1 MLTDAR
7 RAAQRTALHTFGRL
21 PVRWRRRLLR
31 AGTPTWVAG
40 AVVVLR
46 DEGDRVLLVRS
57 RHHQGWGLPGG
68 LLNRGEGPLEAVLR
82 EVHEE
87 VGLQLSADDVRPGR
101 TCARFDAEPRQVT
114 ALYVAY
120 VDQAAAQT
128 LHGDGIEIIELDWF
142 ADDALPARLTR
153 GTAQMLTDA

>member
-1 MLTDAR
+1 MLT
-7 RAAQRTALHTFGRL
+7 RAQRATHRTALRTFGRL

-46 DEGDRVLLVRS
+46 DGDDRVLLVRS

-68 LLNRGEGPLEAVLR
+68 LLNRGEGPLDAVLR
-82 EVHEE
+82 EVREE
-87 VGLQLSADDVRPGR
+87 IGLQLSTEDVRPAR

-114 ALYVAY
+114 AVYVAR
-120 VDQAAAQT
+120 VDQAAALT
-128 LHGDGIEIIELDWF
+128 LHGDGVEIVELGWY

-153 GTAQMLTDA
+153 GTAEMLTVA